1 MLWKLLFPLVFPI
14 CLLAQQESPIL
25 ALSPYGS
32 YSGYGPSLGFRSS
45 FGYGLHV
52 IYSPFLHTAVSARI
66 SLSRTSVEFDL
77 INAQDRIDVGV
88 ISYQLGI
95 RQQIA
100 SVGLLFDI
108 DLSGNVGMISFVR
121 EAKTI
126 SLGALGATVI
136 PEKTD
141 TRSIYSVGMILSRAI
156 GSQVSIDVMPEVQF
170 ISPLSERQGNYSIS
184 GGLAIGIL

>member
-1 MLWKLLFPLVFPI
+1 MLWKLLLPLVFPI
-14 CLLAQQESPIL
+14 CLLAQQEPPTL

-32 YSGYGPSLGFRSS
+32 YHGYGPALGFRPS
-45 FGYGLHV
+45 FGYGFHV
-52 IYSPFLHTAVSARI
+52 IYSPLPRTAISARI

-95 RQQIA
+95 RQQTA
-100 SVGLLFDI
+100 SVGSLFDI
-108 DLSGNVGMISFVR
+108 DLSGNVGMIRFVR

-126 SLGALGATVI
+126 SLGALGTTVI

-141 TRSIYSVGMILSRAI
+141 TRSIYSVGVILSRAI
-156 GSQVSIDVMPEVQF
+156 GSRVSIDVMPEVQF
-170 ISPLSERQGNYSIS
+170 ISPLSQRQGNYSIS